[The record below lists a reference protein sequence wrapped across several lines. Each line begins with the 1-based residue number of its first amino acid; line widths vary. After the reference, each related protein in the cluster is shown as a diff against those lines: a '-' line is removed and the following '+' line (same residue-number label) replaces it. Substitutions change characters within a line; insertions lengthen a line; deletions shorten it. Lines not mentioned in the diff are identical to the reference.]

1 MSNSADE
8 ITIPPQLTKKVKLS
22 SECENEDRLSDL
34 PESVIL
40 HILSFLNTKHA
51 VQTCVLSPIYKDLWK
66 RLPALT
72 LHNRDFRNF
81 KIFTTFVSK
90 ILSLRDSSISLQS
103 LDFQRH
109 NGRFEPQLK
118 KIVNY
123 AISHNVQ
130 RLQLCVNCDI
140 AQIPHS
146 LFSFQPLTHLELSI
160 VQRDRH
166 SETEFPNSFSLPA
179 LTHLQLSVAQ
189 RDRNLKTQFLNSL
202 SLPALTHL
210 MLSGYSN
217 LFPDSLDLPAL
228 TSLQLGHFTF
238 CVSGN
243 NCAEPFSNFS
253 RLSSL
258 LISDCTVKG
267 KLCISSATLVNFTMY
282 NHSEDFYMI
291 ELCTPSLC
299 AFTFNGTPYQRIIG
313 SNISS
318 LKHVDIHAEIH
329 SDTEAPPLF
338 LYSWLLEFADIK
350 SLTVTATALQVLCL
364 FPDLLKHKHRSLGK
378 LKSMKVEID
387 EILYGLRLTLC
398 EYKLKTVKSKKEATR
413 IKKAYASGSEPSPPV
428 PDGIV
433 DFLRQN
439 SPTAK
444 VDFIDCTKKS
454 VRPKHL

>member
-1 MSNSADE
+1 MSNSEDE
-8 ITIPPQLTKKVKLS
+8 IMIPPPPTKKVKLS

-40 HILSFLNTKHA
+40 HILSFLNTKDA

-72 LHNRDFRNF
+72 LHNRDFRTF

-130 RLQLCVNCDI
+130 QLQLCVTCDI

-160 VQRDRH
+160 VQRDKH

-179 LTHLQLSVAQ
+179 LTHLKLSAAQ
-189 RDRNLKTQFLNSL
+189 WDRNRKRQFLNSL

-217 LFPDSLDLPAL
+217 HENLFPDSLDLPAL
-228 TSLQLGHFTF
+228 TSLQLEHFTF

-243 NCAEPFSNFS
+243 NCAEPFSTFS

-267 KLCISSATLVNFTMY
+267 KENLRISSVTLVNFTTY
-282 NHSEDFYMI
+282 NFSEDYYKI

-299 AFTFNGTPYQRIIG
+299 T
-313 SNISS
+313 
-318 LKHVDIHAEIH
+318 
-329 SDTEAPPLF
+329 
-338 LYSWLLEFADIK
+338 WLLEFADIK
-350 SLTVTATALQVLCL
+350 SLTLTATALQVLYL
-364 FPDLLKHKHRSLGK
+364 FPDLLKHKHHSLGK
-378 LKSMKVEID
+378 LKSLKVEID
-387 EILYGLRLTLC
+387 EILYGVRLTLC
-398 EYKLKTVKSKKEATR
+398 EFKLKTVKSKKEAAR
-413 IKKAYASGSEPSPPV
+413 IKKAYASGSEPSPTV

-439 SPTAK
+439 SPSAE
-444 VDFIDCTKKS
+444 VDFVDCTRKP
-454 VRPKHL
+454 VRPRHL